1 MTFDTHALADVVLTD
16 PEEVEVRL
24 GGLWERAPHLI
35 LFLRHF
41 G

>member
-1 MTFDTHALADVVLTD
+1 MTFDTRALADVILSD
-16 PEEVEVRL
+16 SDGVETRL

>member
-1 MTFDTHALADVVLTD
+1 MTFDTSAFADIVLADSHDVDT
-16 PEEVEVRL
+16 RL
-24 GGLWERAPHLI
+24 GGLWERAPHVI

>member
-1 MTFDTHALADVVLTD
+1 MTFDTQALADVVLAD
-16 PEEVEVRL
+16 SDGVETRL
-24 GGLWERAPHLI
+24 GGLWEQAPHVI